1 MQQRCFGKLSMTFR
15 LTIDSSFQAAKVPL
29 FSRTGPFPTLPVR
42 ALSAVNPFI
51 FRYKWHFL
59 AGVLFVALST
69 LLAIFPAQ
77 LVRYAFDLVNEG
89 IDLYHL
95 YAGTQAQRGVYQLF
109 GRNVLFYGVLIIV
122 LALLRGIFLFFM
134 RQTLIVMSRHI
145 ENDQK
150 NQIYQHYQSLP
161 LSFYRRHSTGDLMS
175 RISEDV
181 SRVRMYLGPAIMY
194 FLQLVLLFVLI
205 VPLML
210 LVNVKLTLYT
220 LAPLPLLSV
229 SIFYVN
235 NLIERKS
242 DQIQRSLAAMTT
254 FTQEAFSGI
263 RVLKSFA
270 RQADSH
276 AQFTKASNEYKEKSL
291 SLNFVNSLFFPLILF
306 LVGLSTL
313 ITVWVGGQE
322 VIRGT
327 ITTGTIAEFLIY
339 VNLLTWPVTALGWTS
354 SLVQRAE
361 ASQARINEFL
371 DQKTDIVSRQN
382 VQREL
387 VGDIVFE
394 NVSFTYPDTGIQA
407 LKEVSFRVRPGQTLA
422 VIGNTGSGKSTVA
435 ALLCRLYDVS
445 AGSISVDGTDVRDYS
460 LTALRGQIG
469 YVPQD
474 VFLFSDTIRNN
485 INFGLDQPT
494 EARMLQAAKDA
505 DVYENILAFPE
516 GFDTKVGE
524 RGITLSGG
532 QKQRVSMARAL
543 VKEPKILILDDSL
556 SAVDTK
562 TENAIL
568 GSLQR
573 IMAQRTSLIISHR
586 VSSVKLADEILV
598 LDDGTIVQHGTHD
611 ALMADAEGLYRALYD
626 RQLQTEEA

>member
-1 MQQRCFGKLSMTFR
+1 MPSTNKYL
-15 LTIDSSFQAAKVPL
+15 
-29 FSRTGPFPTLPVR
+29 
-42 ALSAVNPFI
+42 

-59 AGVLFVALST
+59 SGVLFIALAT

-77 LVRYAFDLVNEG
+77 IVRYAFDLVGEG
-89 IDLYHL
+89 IDLYYL
-95 YAGTQAQRGVYQLF
+95 FDGTPAQSGVYELF
-109 GRNVLFYGVLIIV
+109 GRNVLLYGLLIV
-122 LALLRGIFLFFM
+122 VMALLRGIFLFFM
-134 RQTLIVMSRHI
+134 RQTIIVMSRLI

-150 NQIYQHYQSLP
+150 NEIYQHYQSLP
-161 LSFYRRHSTGDLMS
+161 LSFYRRHNTGDLMS

-181 SRVRMYLGPAIMY
+181 GRVRMYMGPAIMY
-194 FLQLVLLFVLI
+194 FMQLVLLFLLV

-210 LVNVKLTLYT
+210 MVNVKLTIYT
-220 LAPLPLLSV
+220 LLPLPLLSV

-242 DQIQRSLAAMTT
+242 DEIQKSLAAMTT
-254 FTQEAFSGI
+254 FVQEAFSGI
-263 RVLKSFA
+263 RVLKSFV
-270 RQADSH
+270 REQDSH
-276 AQFTKASNEYKEKSL
+276 HQFSLTSDTYREKSL

-306 LVGLSTL
+306 LIGLSTI

-327 ITTGTIAEFLIY
+327 ITTGSIAEFLIY

-361 ASQARINEFL
+361 ASQARINEFM

-382 VQREL
+382 ISRSIE
-387 VGDIVFE
+387 GDIVFDH
-394 NVSFTYPDTGIQA
+394 VSFTYPDTGIQA
-407 LKEVSFRVRPGQTLA
+407 LRDVSFRIRPGQTLA
-422 VIGNTGSGKSTVA
+422 IIGNTGSGKSTIA

-445 AGSISVDGTDVRDYS
+445 EGRIQVDGVDVRDFS
-460 LTALRGQIG
+460 LSSLREQIG

-485 INFGLDQPT
+485 INFGLDAPD
-494 EARMLQAAKDA
+494 EERMLQAARDA
-505 DVYENILAFPE
+505 DVYENIIRFPQ

-532 QKQRVSMARAL
+532 QKQRVSIARAL

-568 GSLQR
+568 NSLRR
-573 IMAQRTSLIISHR
+573 IMANRTSLIISHR
-586 VSSVKLADEILV
+586 VSSVKLADTILV
-598 LDDGTIVQHGTHD
+598 LDDGAIVQHGTHD
-611 ALMADAEGLYRALYD
+611 KLMADQDGLYRALYD
-626 RQLQTEEA
+626 RQLQSEEA

>member
-1 MQQRCFGKLSMTFR
+1 M
-15 LTIDSSFQAAKVPL
+15 
-29 FSRTGPFPTLPVR
+29 R
-42 ALSAVNPFI
+42 ALASTNKYL

-59 AGVLFVALST
+59 GGVLFVALST

-77 LVRYAFDLVNEG
+77 IVRYAFDLVGEG

-95 YAGTQAQRGVYQLF
+95 YAGTQAQSFVYELF
-109 GRNVLFYGVLIIV
+109 GRNVLLYGLLIV
-122 LALLRGIFLFFM
+122 LMALLRGIFLFFM
-134 RQTLIVMSRHI
+134 RQTLIVMSRLI

-150 NQIYQHYQSLP
+150 NEIYQHYQSLP
-161 LSFYRRHSTGDLMS
+161 LAFYRRHSTGDLMS

-181 SRVRMYLGPAIMY
+181 GRVRMYIGPAIMY
-194 FLQLVLLFVLI
+194 FLQLVVLFVLI

-210 LVNVKLTLYT
+210 MVNVKLTLYT
-220 LAPLPLLSV
+220 LLPLPVLSV

-235 NLIERKS
+235 NLIEKKS
-242 DQIQRSLAAMTT
+242 DEIQRSLASMTT
-254 FTQEAFSGI
+254 FVQEAFSGI
-263 RVLKSFA
+263 RVLKSFV
-270 RQADSH
+270 REEDSH
-276 AQFTKASNEYKEKSL
+276 RQFAVASEDYKQKSL

-306 LVGLSTL
+306 LVGLSTI

-327 ITTGTIAEFLIY
+327 ITTGSIAEFLIY

-371 DQKTDIVSRQN
+371 HQQTDIVSRQN
-382 VQREL
+382 LAQEIQ
-387 VGDIVFE
+387 GDIVFDH
-394 NVSFTYPDTGIQA
+394 VSFTYPDTGIQA
-407 LKEVSFRVRPGQTLA
+407 LKDVSFRIRPGQTLA
-422 VIGNTGSGKSTVA
+422 VIGNTGSGKSTIAV
-435 ALLCRLYDVS
+435 LLCRLFDVTE
-445 AGSISVDGTDVRDYS
+445 GSIRIDEADVRDFALTS
-460 LTALRGQIG
+460 LREQIG

-474 VFLFSDTIRNN
+474 VFLFSDSIRNN
-485 INFGLDQPT
+485 INFGLDQPN

-505 DVYENILAFPE
+505 NVHENILRFPE
-516 GFDTKVGE
+516 GYDTKVGE

-532 QKQRVSMARAL
+532 QKQRVSIARAL

-556 SAVDTK
+556 SAVDTN

-568 GSLQR
+568 ASLQR
-573 IMAQRTSLIISHR
+573 IMHNRTSLIISHR

-598 LDDGTIVQHGTHD
+598 LDDGQIVQHGTHEV
-611 ALMADAEGLYRALYD
+611 LMQDEQGLYRALYE
-626 RQLQTEEA
+626 RQLQSEETSL

>member
-1 MQQRCFGKLSMTFR
+1 M
-15 LTIDSSFQAAKVPL
+15 
-29 FSRTGPFPTLPVR
+29 R

-51 FRYKWHFL
+51 FRYKWHFV

-95 YAGTQAQRGVYQLF
+95 YAGTQAQSGVYQLF
-109 GRNVLFYGVLIIV
+109 GRNVLFYGMLIIV

-194 FLQLVLLFVLI
+194 FLQLVLLFLLI

-210 LVNVKLTLYT
+210 MVNVKLTLYT
-220 LAPLPLLSV
+220 LLPLPILSV

-242 DQIQRSLAAMTT
+242 DEIQRALSGMTT
-254 FTQEAFSGI
+254 FVQEAFSGI
-263 RVLKSFA
+263 RVLKSFV
-270 RQADSH
+270 READSH
-276 AQFTKASNEYKEKSL
+276 AQFAAASNEYKEKSL

-306 LVGLSTL
+306 LIGLSTL

-371 DQKTDIVSRQN
+371 NQKTDIVSRQN
-382 VQREL
+382 AQREL
-387 VGDIVFE
+387 VGDIVFDH
-394 NVSFTYPDTGIQA
+394 VSFTYPDTGIQA
-407 LKEVSFRVRPGQTLA
+407 LKDVSFRVRPGQTLA

-445 AGSISVDGTDVRDYS
+445 AGHIKVDGTDVRDYS

-485 INFGLDQPT
+485 INFGLDQPE

-505 DVYENILAFPE
+505 DVYENIMAFPE

-573 IMAQRTSLIISHR
+573 IMAERTSLIISHR

-598 LDDGTIVQHGTHD
+598 LDDGVIVQHGTHE
-611 ALMADAEGLYRALYD
+611 ALMTETDGLYRALYD